1 MSRLRVAIFRI
12 KMAAGWCET
21 RWIGSC
27 LSLDNRFDWMAFLYL
42 SRNIS
47 HYLTIYWHWSL
58 HWFEIFKLQHGEN
71 VAELEPVASWRQR
84 WERTQRRI
92 CPLSPPPNSQ
102 IRIRKNP
109 MNEWFKSIQ
118 IRWIIQ
124 SFFQPRY
131 GWKFGIDP
139 EKMAGTQH
147 PGHNIRRKSINRNQP
162 RRRSIGIK

>member
-42 SRNIS
+42 SRNQS

-58 HWFEIFKLQHGEN
+58 HRFEIFKLQHGEN
-71 VAELEPVASWRQR
+71 VPELEPVASWRQR

-102 IRIRKNP
+102 IRIRKP
-109 MNEWFKSIQ
+109 NEWMIQ
-118 IRWIIQ
+118 INSDSLDNSIIFPATIWMEIRDR
-124 SFFQPRY
+124 SRENGGNPAPRS
-131 GWKFGIDP
+131 
-139 EKMAGTQH
+139 QH
-147 PGHNIRRKSINRNQP
+147 PPKINQ
-162 RRRSIGIK
+162 

>member
-58 HWFEIFKLQHGEN
+58 HRFANFQVTTWWKCC
-71 VAELEPVASWRQR
+71 
-84 WERTQRRI
+84 RI
-92 CPLSPPPNSQ
+92 GAGCIMAPAMGAHPAADLSAVPSPKQSNQ
-102 IRIRKNP
+102 NP
-109 MNEWFKSIQ
+109 EKPNEWMIQ
-118 IRWIIQ
+118 INSDSLDNSIIFPATIWMEIRDR
-124 SFFQPRY
+124 SRENGGNPAPRS
-131 GWKFGIDP
+131 
-139 EKMAGTQH
+139 QH
-147 PGHNIRRKSINRNQP
+147 PPKINQ
-162 RRRSIGIK
+162 